1 MSKKIAVIA
10 AAHGRFSEGIL
21 STVEMIAGKFDN
33 VRNVNFLD
41 ADTYEILD
49 KKYADVLDELQGYDY
64 YIFMTDLMGGTP
76 FNRAVMNYASQ
87 ENVRVLSGL
96 NFASLFTAITG
107 SNDDLDA
114 FVDEILSAGVE
125 SIQKYELPKEK
136 NEDLDDDGI

>member
-49 KKYADVLDELQGYDY
+49 KK
-64 YIFMTDLMGGTP
+64 
-76 FNRAVMNYASQ
+76 
-87 ENVRVLSGL
+87 
-96 NFASLFTAITG
+96 
-107 SNDDLDA
+107 
-114 FVDEILSAGVE
+114 
-125 SIQKYELPKEK
+125 
-136 NEDLDDDGI
+136 